1 MTINELIQQ
10 LEPLQGKIALALI
23 ALPLA
28 TYILGAILQ
37 KGSRRLTRYLLAV
50 AIYLAVIPGMCMAVI
65 ILYMLLFVR
74 ANLLQEMHVVLHLLP
89 VVSMLATLW
98 AVSRLE
104 DFGAIPGF
112 GRVQGLMM
120 LVGLSFAGLLFVHKV
135 FIGILFFAKFEY
147 LLIALGGVLALWR
160 LGIARLFGKSRQ
172 PSAPSFKQ
180 PG

>member
-74 ANLLQEMHVVLHLLP
+74 ANLLQEVHVVLHLLP
-89 VVSMLATLW
+89 VVSMPRPIM
-98 AVSRLE
+98 SRGLKS
-104 DFGAIPGF
+104 
-112 GRVQGLMM
+112 GRAARAAAMAWVIVQK
-120 LVGLSFAGLLFVHKV
+120 LSM
-135 FIGILFFAKFEY
+135 
-147 LLIALGGVLALWR
+147 
-160 LGIARLFGKSRQ
+160 
-172 PSAPSFKQ
+172 
-180 PG
+180 